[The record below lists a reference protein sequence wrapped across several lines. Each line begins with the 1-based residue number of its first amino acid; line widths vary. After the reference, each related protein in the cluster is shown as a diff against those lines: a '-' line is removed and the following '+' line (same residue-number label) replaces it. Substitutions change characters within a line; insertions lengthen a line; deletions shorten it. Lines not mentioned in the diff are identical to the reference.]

1 MIICDMALAMTEFN
15 EFNED
20 IFVLINYIFAK
31 LDVI

>member
-20 IFVLINYIFAK
+20 IFVLIKYFWCNLNK
-31 LDVI
+31 